1 MDYVIKNR
9 KNLYIRLNEN
19 GLPVTCSETNKGLFE
34 YSKAKNIVDNL
45 KKNLKKL
52 NFRVEAVPDT
62 ILIQKSERDRD
73 KNASITF
80 IKNEDYNIPDN
91 VIHWIN
97 KFGICSDIVKEAELK
112 EKELYIELSNVDKA
126 FSNII
131 HEIEFKKSID
141 LYGAWLVW
149 KKIKNNR
156 KKRRDIK
163 DEIYVIQKFVK
174 MDFRKLD
181 EKTINKT
188 MTELANRKFKFR
200 VVEDGE
206 DYESL

>member
-9 KNLYIRLNEN
+9 KNLYIRLNEYE
-19 GLPVTCSETNKGLFE
+19 LPVTCSETNKGLFE

-62 ILIQKSERDRD
+62 ILIQKSEKDRD

-91 VIHWIN
+91 IIHWIN
-97 KFGICSDIVKEAELK
+97 KFGICSDIVNEAEIK

-131 HEIEFKKSID
+131 H
-141 LYGAWLVW
+141 V
-149 KKIKNNR
+149 
-156 KKRRDIK
+156 
-163 DEIYVIQKFVK
+163 
-174 MDFRKLD
+174 
-181 EKTINKT
+181 
-188 MTELANRKFKFR
+188 
-200 VVEDGE
+200 
-206 DYESL
+206 